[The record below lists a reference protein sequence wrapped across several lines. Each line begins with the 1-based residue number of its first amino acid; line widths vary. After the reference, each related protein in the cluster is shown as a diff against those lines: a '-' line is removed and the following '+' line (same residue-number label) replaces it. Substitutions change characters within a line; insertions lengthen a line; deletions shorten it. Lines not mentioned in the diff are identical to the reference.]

1 MVCHNSILGPLLF
14 LIYIN
19 NMPQAVDTKLLLYA
33 SDSFQHKDIKIEEHQ
48 KQDPSTSVDCFVDN
62 KLSVHL

>member
-1 MVCHNSILGPLLF
+1 
-14 LIYIN
+14 
-19 NMPQAVDTKLLLYA
+19 MPQAVDTKLLLYA